1 MSYAPED
8 LASVALGV
16 PSLDA
21 EHLEQL
27 QRMNRLGAAI
37 AAGAPARSIGEDLE
51 RLIDYLEAHF
61 TSEQKLMR
69 ECAYPA
75 SEAHV
80 REHDEAIILLRK
92 LQVRF
97 HAGDLAALEELVRG
111 LRGWLIAHIQ
121 SADRAL
127 ADFLGSRGLETP

>member
-1 MSYAPED
+1 MSYPPED
-8 LASVALGV
+8 PASVDLGV

-21 EHLEQL
+21 EHREQL

-37 AAGAPARSIGEDLE
+37 AAGAPTRSIGDDLE
-51 RLIDYLEAHF
+51 SLIDYLEAHF
-61 TSEQKLMR
+61 MSEQILMR
-69 ECAYPA
+69 EQAYPA
-75 SEAHV
+75 YEAHV

-97 HAGDLAALEELVRG
+97 HAGDLAALEDLVRG

-127 ADFLGSRGLETP
+127 SGFLQSKGIEMP